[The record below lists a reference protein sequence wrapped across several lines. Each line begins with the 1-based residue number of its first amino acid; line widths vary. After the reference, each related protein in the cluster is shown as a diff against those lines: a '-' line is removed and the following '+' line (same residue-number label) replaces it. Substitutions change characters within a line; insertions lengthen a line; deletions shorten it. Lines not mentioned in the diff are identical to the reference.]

1 MQNCLNVILEY
12 ISCFL
17 YHDNI
22 DPELEDSSTIQTE
35 PPDVLEM
42 TRDMRS

>member
-1 MQNCLNVILEY
+1 MQNYLNVILEY

-17 YHDNI
+17 YQDNI
-22 DPELEDSSTIQTE
+22 DLEIEDSSMIQTE

-42 TRDMRS
+42 TRNM

>member
-1 MQNCLNVILEY
+1 MQNCLNVIFEY

-17 YHDNI
+17 YQDI
-22 DPELEDSSTIQTE
+22 DLEIEDSSTIQTK

-42 TRDMRS
+42 TRNM